1 MAAMMLPSVLPVI
14 LVLIRFG
21 GSAHAAGFIAG
32 YLVAWGGFSVAATL
46 VHWALLKAALV
57 SPMMESASVALSA
70 AVLAVAGLFQ
80 FTPLKHACLVRCR
93 SPWGAVLNQSSATIA
108 MREGFRHGAFCVG
121 CCWVLMALL
130 FVAGVMNLLWIAV
143 IAAYV
148 IAEKWAPGAEW
159 FSRAVGVVP
168 SGGRGVR
175 RRRKLKTSPVLA
187 TSMRRLRC
195 SIRSPCLGGIAQI
208 AAPEETSLHI
218 LRGGLRAFS
227 YQEGERRVHAP
238 DVRLWPTAA
247 PDVCDGT
254 SAVGES
260 RHRSP
265 RRIRWSSRLLLSQ
278 ADPARG

>member
-1 MAAMMLPSVLPVI
+1 MESWRLLPVGAALGLLIGGAWTYLVYMDWGMRHMDVGMDMWIMPQMVDWDATDLGLVLLMWAVMMAAMMLPSVLPVI

-93 SPWGAVLNQSSATIA
+93 SPWGAVLNPSSATIA

-159 FSRAVGVVP
+159 FSRAVGALLCLAAVVVF
-168 SGGRGVR
+168 GVGA
-175 RRRKLKTSPVLA
+175 S
-187 TSMRRLRC
+187 
-195 SIRSPCLGGIAQI
+195 
-208 AAPEETSLHI
+208 
-218 LRGGLRAFS
+218 
-227 YQEGERRVHAP
+227 
-238 DVRLWPTAA
+238 
-247 PDVCDGT
+247 
-254 SAVGES
+254 
-260 RHRSP
+260 
-265 RRIRWSSRLLLSQ
+265 
-278 ADPARG
+278 